1 MKEKHDNNR
10 HAHLNNNQRGKK
22 PQLASRM
29 ILTRGR
35 SGKTSNKQ
43 VKEISPNNQLASLD
57 ASVKFCARKYNEYK
71 AKSDKLQ
78 SILSQKKDVLSELK
92 REGASLANMM
102 EGKDNG
108 AKQLSKL
115 RSDIEEVT
123 EACEMKLHY
132 RLQLN
137 YIHLRQTKIASE
149 IDSCISDL
157 SNRISSFETKRVQS
171 VNLLSD
177 AESTLTVAI
186 QEYENKT
193 ISIQKE
199 RAYRKQEMTVKETE
213 VTSAR
218 KIENWRQKQESHIN
232 IEKRHDIRVGGEGS
246 DDSIDSF
253 STSIRGKRKSQR
265 QKKRKR
271 ILELEAELTN
281 ISKKMVE
288 NNVATG
294 KSDSSS
300 EEAFIQFLKKIA
312 GVDSS
317 TEIIQNVIFHK
328 DQKQKLLLE
337 KKEVEGRYVTMKN
350 RLAGSQLQLSNLL
363 STCSSSSVL
372 HKQTNG
378 SKLQEI
384 IKSMDDERMERKAV
398 NSANIHLTNT
408 FIRVQQ
414 GAIGLV
420 QKIILHQGN
429 LLDEE
434 LPILDMN
441 NLWTFDMHSC
451 GIQGNTL
458 KIFNVLNY
466 FLCKMLDDLGGIES
480 ISHQHLQDQIG
491 DDVYLGD
498 ENCRIQS
505 SAKQQVI

>member
-1 MKEKHDNNR
+1 MKKKHDYN
-10 HAHLNNNQRGKK
+10 HYTHLNSNQRGKK

-29 ILTRGR
+29 ILTKGR
-35 SGKTSNKQ
+35 NGTPKK
-43 VKEISPNNQLASLD
+43 VKEVSPNNQLASLD
-57 ASVKFCARKYNEYK
+57 ASVKFCARKYNEHK

-78 SILSQKKDVLSELK
+78 SILSQKQDVLTELK
-92 REGASLANMM
+92 REGGSLANMT
-102 EGKDNG
+102 EGKDSG
-108 AKQLSKL
+108 TKQLSKL

-123 EACEMKLHY
+123 EACEIKLHY

-157 SNRISSFETKRVQS
+157 SNRISSFETKRIQS
-171 VNLLSD
+171 LNLLSD
-177 AESTLTVAI
+177 AESNLTIAI

-199 RAYRKQEMTVKETE
+199 RAHRKQEMTVKETE

-218 KIENWRQKQESHIN
+218 KIENWRQKQESRLKV
-232 IEKRHDIRVGGEGS
+232 EKRHDIRAGDGS
-246 DDSIDSF
+246 DESVDSF
-253 STSIRGKRKSQR
+253 STSVRGKRKSQR
-265 QKKRKR
+265 QKKCKR

-281 ISKKMVE
+281 ISKRMAE
-288 NNVATG
+288 NNVAAG

-300 EEAFIQFLKKIA
+300 DEAFIQFLKKIA

-317 TEIIQNVIFHK
+317 TEIIQNVICHK

-337 KKEVEGRYVTMKN
+337 KKEVEARYVTMKN
-350 RLAGSQLQLSNLL
+350 RLASSQLQLSTLL
-363 STCSSSSVL
+363 STCSSSSLL

-408 FIRVQQ
+408 CIRVQQ

-434 LPILDMN
+434 LPILDKN

-458 KIFNVLNY
+458 KILMY
-466 FLCKMLDDLGGIES
+466 
-480 ISHQHLQDQIG
+480 
-491 DDVYLGD
+491 
-498 ENCRIQS
+498 
-505 SAKQQVI
+505 